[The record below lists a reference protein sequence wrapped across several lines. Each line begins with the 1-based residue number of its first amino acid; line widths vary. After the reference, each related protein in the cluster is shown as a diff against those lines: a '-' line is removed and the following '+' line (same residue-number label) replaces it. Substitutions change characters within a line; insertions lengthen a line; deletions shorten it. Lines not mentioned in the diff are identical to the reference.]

1 MMQWTIEELI
11 PQRPPFVFVDQVV
24 DFSEG
29 EVKTTFEIKEGA
41 TLVFDG
47 SMQEAGLI
55 ENIAQSAA
63 ALEGCNA
70 KSNNCAVKVGFIGS
84 VKKLEINRAPKT
96 GEILETQVK
105 ILTNAMGVN
114 VAEGIVSSSDEI
126 IAKCVL
132 NIFLKED

>member
-11 PQRPPFVFVDQVV
+11 PQRPPFIFVDKVMS
-24 DFSEG
+24 FSEG
-29 EVKTTFEIKEGA
+29 SVTTSFEIKQDG
-41 TLVFDG
+41 TLVFEG
-47 SMQEAGLI
+47 SLQEAGLI

-70 KSNNCAVKVGFIGS
+70 KNNNCAVKVGFIGS
-84 VKKLEINRAPKT
+84 VKKLEISRAPKT

>member
-1 MMQWTIEELI
+1 MQWTIEELI
-11 PQRPPFVFVDQVV
+11 PQRPPFVFVDKVMN
-24 DFSEG
+24 FSEG
-29 EVKTTFEIKEGA
+29 SVTTTFEIKQDA

-47 SMQEAGLI
+47 YMQEAGLI

-70 KSNNCAVKVGFIGS
+70 KSNNCEVKVGFIGS
-84 VKKLEINRAPKT
+84 VKKLEISRSPKV
-96 GEILETQVK
+96 GEILETQVN

-114 VAEGIVSSSDEI
+114 VAEGIVKSSDEI
-126 IAKCVL
+126 VAKCVL

>member
-1 MMQWTIEELI
+1 MQWTIEELI
-11 PQRPPFVFVDQVV
+11 PQRPPFVFVDKVMN
-24 DFSEG
+24 FSE
-29 EVKTTFEIKEGA
+29 ESVTTTFEIKQDA

-47 SMQEAGLI
+47 CMQQAGLI

-70 KSNNCAVKVGFIGS
+70 RSNNCEVKVGFIGS
-84 VKKLEINRAPKT
+84 VKKLEISRSPKV
-96 GEILETQVK
+96 GEILETQVN

-114 VAEGIVSSSDEI
+114 VAEGIVKTSDEI
-126 IAKCVL
+126 VAKCVL

>member
-1 MMQWTIEELI
+1 MQWTIEELI
-11 PQRPPFVFVDQVV
+11 PQRPPFVFVDNVIY
-24 DFSEG
+24 FSEE

-41 TLVFDG
+41 TLVCDG
-47 SMQEAGLI
+47 CIQEAGLI

-70 KSNNCAVKVGFIGS
+70 KSNNCDVKVGFIGS
-84 VKKLEINRAPKT
+84 VKKLEIIRTPKV

-114 VAEGIVSSSDEI
+114 VAEGIVNSTEGI
-126 IAKCVL
+126 VAKCVL

>member
-1 MMQWTIEELI
+1 MQWTIEELI
-11 PQRPPFVFVDQVV
+11 PQRPPFVFVDKVMN
-24 DFSEG
+24 FSEG
-29 EVKTTFEIKEGA
+29 SVTTSFEIKQDG

-47 SMQEAGLI
+47 FMQEAGLI

-70 KSNNCAVKVGFIGS
+70 KSNNCKVKVGFIGS
-84 VKKLEINRAPKT
+84 VKNLEISRSPKV
-96 GEILETQVK
+96 GEILETQVN

-114 VAEGIVSSSDEI
+114 VAEGIVKSSDEI
-126 IAKCVL
+126 VAKCVL